1 MTGKKVLLG
10 ISGGIA
16 AYKTYTLIR
25 LLVKKGY
32 EVKVITTRNALNFV
46 SELTLQTLS
55 NNRVCSDMF
64 APSFETITTE
74 HIALSEWADVFVVA
88 PATANIIGK
97 YANAIADDMLSTCLL
112 ACKKK
117 IFFAPAM
124 NTDMYDNEGVKKNLQ
139 TLIQR
144 QVQIIEPNNGE
155 LACGRVG
162 QGRMAEAEEIFGRV
176 EEYFDRKQDL
186 EGKTFLITAGPTVE
200 QIDSVR
206 FISNNSSGKMG
217 YALAKEVL
225 SRGGKVNL
233 VSGPVGLT
241 IEAENNLTLYKV
253 VSAKQMYEKA
263 MQCFGSSDVAICS
276 AAVADYTPKVV
287 YEGKMKKKQE
297 CLTIEL
303 EPTKDILKTLGE
315 NKGNKIVVGFAL
327 ESDNEIENAKK
338 KLDSKNLDFVVLN
351 SLRDEGAGF
360 DYATNKVTL
369 IDKNET
375 LALPLKTKREVAK
388 DIIDKILTFF

>member
-25 LLVKKGY
+25 LLVKNGC
-32 EVKVITTRNALNFV
+32 EVKVVTTKNALHFV
-46 SELTLQTLS
+46 NELTLQTLS
-55 NNRVCSDMF
+55 NNRVCYDMF
-64 APSFETITTE
+64 APSLEMITTE

-112 ACKKK
+112 AFRKK

-124 NTDMYDNEGVKKNLQ
+124 NTNMYNNEGVKNNLQ
-139 TLIQR
+139 TLSHR
-144 QVQIIEPNNGE
+144 DVQIIEPNSGE
-155 LACGRVG
+155 LACGTIG
-162 QGRMAEAEEIFGRV
+162 QGRMAEAEEIFVKV
-176 EEYFDRKQDL
+176 EEYFDKQQDL
-186 EGKTFLITAGPTVE
+186 KGKTFLITAGPTVE
-200 QIDSVR
+200 KIDSVR

-233 VSGPVGLT
+233 VSGPVNLS
-241 IEAENNLTLYKV
+241 IEPVDNLSLFKV
-253 VSAKQMYEKA
+253 VSAQQMYERA
-263 MQCFGSSDVAICS
+263 VECFENSDVAICC
-276 AAVADYTPKVV
+276 AAVADYTPNTVFA
-287 YEGKMKKKQE
+287 GKMKKKQE

-315 NKGNKIVVGFAL
+315 NKGEKIVVGFAL

-338 KLDSKNLDFVVLN
+338 KLNTKNLDFVVLN

-360 DYATNKVTL
+360 DYSTNKVTL
-369 IDKNET
+369 IDKNEM
-375 LALPLKTKREVAK
+375 LALPLKSKKEVAK